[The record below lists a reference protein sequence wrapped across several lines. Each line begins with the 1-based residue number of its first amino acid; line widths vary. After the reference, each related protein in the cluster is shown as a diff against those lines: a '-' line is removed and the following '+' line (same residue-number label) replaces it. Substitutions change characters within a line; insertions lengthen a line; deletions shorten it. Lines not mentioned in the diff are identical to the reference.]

1 MKKALLFDFD
11 GTLLNT
17 NNLIIESFMHVLDEK
32 FPGQFTK
39 NDCLAFIGPS
49 LKETFEQIA
58 PDQTEQLIA
67 QYRAWN
73 ELHHDE
79 LVTEYD
85 GVVETLNT
93 LHGMGIRLVIVSTK
107 IHDNVVKGLN
117 VLGVTHLFE
126 HIIGFD
132 DVQHVKPHPE
142 PIEKALALL
151 QLAKEDVIMIG
162 DNSHDI
168 EAAHNAGVESAG
180 VSWSIRGEA
189 YLQQYHPTYML
200 QHMSNLIEIV
210 KGS

>member
-17 NNLIIESFMHVLDEK
+17 NNLIIESFMHVFDEK

-39 NDCLAFIGPS
+39 SDCLAFIGPS
-49 LKETFEQIA
+49 LKETFEKIA
-58 PDQTEQLIA
+58 PDQTEQLIT

-93 LHGMGIRLVIVSTK
+93 LHEMGIRLVIVSTK

-151 QLAKEDVIMIG
+151 QLEKEDVIMIG

-168 EAAHNAGVESAG
+168 EAAHNAGVDSAG
-180 VSWSIRGEA
+180 VAWSIRGEA
-189 YLQQYHPTYML
+189 YLQQYRPTYIL

>member
-17 NNLIIESFMHVLDEK
+17 NNLIIESFMHVFDEK

-58 PDQTEQLIA
+58 PDQTEALIA

-73 ELHHDE
+73 ELHHEE

-93 LHGMGIRLVIVSTK
+93 LHEMGIRLVIVSTK
-107 IHDNVVKGLN
+107 IHANIVRGLD

-142 PIEKALALL
+142 PIEKALELL
-151 QLAKEDVIMIG
+151 QLEKEDVIMIG

-168 EAAHNAGVESAG
+168 EAAHNAGVDSAG
-180 VSWSIRGEA
+180 VAWSIRGEA
-189 YLQQYHPTYML
+189 FLQQYRPTYIL